1 MAAVVEGKRTSSA
14 KKPAASKVSPDK
26 KSLPAKQKAAA
37 KSNNKSSAGKDVS
50 KPKTAAKPRGVQL
63 ADWYDYPQYFDMVF
77 RDETQMEVEFFEE
90 AFKRF
95 AIGSVKKVM
104 EPGCG
109 SGRLIA
115 EMAARGYQCTGLDL
129 SVPSLAY
136 LRNRLKRR
144 GLKADVLRADMTAL
158 DLRDDQGKRQM
169 FDAAFCTFN
178 TFRHLTTEDAA
189 VSHLQTVA
197 DHLRPG
203 GLYIL
208 GLHILPPDVEE
219 SCVERWTATH
229 SQTKVH
235 VTLRVIEFMRRK
247 RLEQIRVTIK
257 ADKRAKRS
265 SCGLSFR
272 YGFIRHH
279 RYLLRWLVFLILRS
293 HRYMTSIMRSTIQW
307 KWMRT
312 QWTPSSFAKGRSAE
326 ESGRQEA
333 SEINAWVVSSPA
345 KLRRRRAA

>member
-1 MAAVVEGKRTSSA
+1 MATAIERKQRSTGKQPAAAEKRPAAKASESRSLPRKTAQSATKAKTPTSS
-14 KKPAASKVSPDK
+14 KPSAAS
-26 KSLPAKQKAAA
+26 
-37 KSNNKSSAGKDVS
+37 
-50 KPKTAAKPRGVQL
+50 KPRGVQL

-95 AIGSVKKVM
+95 ATGTVQQVL

-115 EMAARGYQCTGLDL
+115 EMASRGYQCTGLDL

-144 GLKADVLRADMTAL
+144 GLKADVLRGDMTAM
-158 DLRDDQGKRQM
+158 DLRDEQGKRRM
-169 FDAAFCTFN
+169 FDAVFCTFN
-178 TFRHLTTEDAA
+178 TFRHLTTEEAA
-189 VSHLQTVA
+189 VSHLQSVA

-229 SQTKVH
+229 SKTKVH
-235 VTLRVIEFMRRK
+235 VTLRVVEFMRRK

-257 ADKRAKRS
+257 ADKP
-265 SCGLSFR
+265 GE
-272 YGFIRHH
+272 
-279 RYLLRWLVFLILRS
+279 
-293 HRYMTSIMRSTIQW
+293 TI
-307 KWMRT
+307 
-312 QWTPSSFAKGRSAE
+312 
-326 ESGRQEA
+326 
-333 SEINAWVVSSPA
+333 
-345 KLRRRRAA
+345 KLRTEFPLRLYTAPQILATLASVPEFEIASVHDFNYQIDEPVEVDEDSVDTIFVLRKRVPSRKTPARRRAKE